1 MPSPIA
7 HSISGYV
14 IFRLFSIK
22 NKAFKF
28 SDKGIYQL
36 FPILFTVFVANAA
49 DLDFILQSLTGN
61 KFHRGL
67 THSLTFALLFSL
79 LVALITRFSSKKINI
94 CKQIFWLCLLLYG
107 SHLLLDFL
115 TSGGN
120 GMQILWPFSNNYYKS
135 PISIFP
141 PVHHELGLFAPIHII
156 FISFELTYALT
167 IYYLLDIWKKYQV
180 KKAKKQAQTFN

>member
-28 SDKGIYQL
+28 SKKGIYQL
-36 FPILFTVFVANAA
+36 FTILFTVFVANAA
-49 DLDFILQSLTGN
+49 DLDFILQSLTGK

-107 SHLLLDFL
+107 SHLLLDFF
-115 TSGGN
+115 TSGGD
-120 GMQILWPFSNNYYKS
+120 GMQILWPFNNGFYKS
-135 PISIFP
+135 VAPLFP
-141 PVHHELGLFAPIHII
+141 SVHHELGIFDPVHIK
-156 FISFELTYALT
+156 FVSFELFYSVILYFCFVLYTKLWR
-167 IYYLLDIWKKYQV
+167 INK
-180 KKAKKQAQTFN
+180 